1 LACDRKFRA
10 LRTVAEVSI
19 FAGVQLSLGSEA
31 GLTSKTRLTAF
42 AALLLVGVLSLVI
55 AGCGSSSDDS
65 SSTSAAGGGGET
77 LTVGSD
83 IPYPPFEQGK
93 SPNYTGYDVELM
105 EAVAKDIGREAVFQD
120 TSFDTIFLDLAR
132 GKFDAVA
139 SAATI
144 TDEREKTVDF
154 TNPYYLSEQAIL
166 VQEGGDIDSIAKLK
180 GATVGVQQGTTGQE
194 FLDENGEAGEVRPFP
209 QGPDAVNALSA
220 GTVDAVVID
229 IPVAENAVEASD
241 GLEISAAI
249 PTEEEYGF
257 VVSQDDE
264 GLLEELNEGLEEAKD
279 DGTFTKI
286 YKKWFHRAP
295 TQELLSATH
304 EAS

>member
-1 LACDRKFRA
+1 MALAVLA
-10 LRTVAEVSI
+10 IA
-19 FAGVQLSLGSEA
+19 
-31 GLTSKTRLTAF
+31 AF
-42 AALLLVGVLSLVI
+42 A
-55 AGCGSSSDDS
+55 AGCGSSDDS
-65 SSTSAAGGGGET
+65 TTAGGGDGGGV

-93 SPNYTGYDVELM
+93 SPNYTGYDVELL
-105 EAVAKDIGREAVFQD
+105 EAVAKNTGREAVFQD

-166 VQEGGDIDSIAKLK
+166 VNEGDAIKSVEDLAGE
-180 GATVGVQQGTTGQE
+180 TVGVQQGTTGQE

-209 QGPDAVNALSA
+209 QGPDAVNALKS
-220 GTVDAVVID
+220 GTVAAVVID

-257 VVSQDDE
+257 VVAQGEE
-264 GLLEELNEGLEEAKD
+264 GLLDELNEGLEQAKD
-279 DGTFTKI
+279 DGTFARI
-286 YKKWFHRAP
+286 YKKWFHREP
-295 TQELLSATH
+295 TKQLLSATH
-304 EAS
+304 EPS

>member
-1 LACDRKFRA
+1 MR
-10 LRTVAEVSI
+10 
-19 FAGVQLSLGSEA
+19 
-31 GLTSKTRLTAF
+31 KTRLTAF
-42 AALLLVGVLSLVI
+42 FAVFLLAIASLVV
-55 AGCGSSSDDS
+55 AGCGSSDDDT
-65 SSTSAAGGGGET
+65 TSGGGGSGGGGEP

-93 SPNYTGYDVELM
+93 EGNYTGFDIELL
-105 EAVAKDIGREAVFQD
+105 EAVGKSIDREVEFQD

-132 GKFDAVA
+132 GNFDVVA

-154 TNPYYLSEQAIL
+154 TNPYYISEQAIL
-166 VQEGGDIDSIAKLK
+166 VKEGSEIDSVEKLA

-194 FLDENGEAGEVRPFP
+194 FVEEEGEAGELRKYP
-209 QGPDAVNALSA
+209 QGPDAVSALEN

-229 IPVAENAVEASD
+229 IPVAENAVNASE
-241 GLEISAAI
+241 GLETSAAI

-257 VVSQDDE
+257 AVAQGE
-264 GLLEELNEGLEEAKD
+264 TELLEELNEGLKAAID
-279 DGTFTKI
+279 DGT
-286 YKKWFHRAP
+286 YAQLYEKWFKREP
-295 TQELLSATH
+295 PKEIETATH

>member
-1 LACDRKFRA
+1 M
-10 LRTVAEVSI
+10 RT
-19 FAGVQLSLGSEA
+19 
-31 GLTSKTRLTAF
+31 TRL
-42 AALLLVGVLSLVI
+42 AALLAVFLLAIASFAV
-55 AGCGSSSDDS
+55 AGCGSSDDETTGGGGD
-65 SSTSAAGGGGET
+65 TSAETSGGGGGGET

-93 SPNYTGYDVELM
+93 EGNYTGFDVELL
-105 EAVAKDIGREAVFQD
+105 EAVGKAIGREVEFED
-120 TSFDTIFLDLAR
+120 TSFDTIFLDLSR
-132 GKFDAVA
+132 GNFDVVA

-166 VQEGGDIDSIAKLK
+166 VKEGGEIDSVEKLA
-180 GATVGVQQGTTGQE
+180 GATIGVQQGTTGQE
-194 FLDENGEAGEVRPFP
+194 FVEEQGEAEALRKYP
-209 QGPDAVNALSA
+209 QGPDAVSALQN
-220 GTVDAVVID
+220 GTVEAVVID

-257 VVSQDDE
+257 AVAQGE
-264 GLLEELNEGLEEAKD
+264 TELLEELNEGLKKVID
-279 DGTFTKI
+279 DGTYATI
-286 YKKWFHRAP
+286 YEEWFKHAP
-295 TQELLSATH
+295 PKAIESATH

>member
-1 LACDRKFRA
+1 MR
-10 LRTVAEVSI
+10 
-19 FAGVQLSLGSEA
+19 
-31 GLTSKTRLTAF
+31 KTRLTALF
-42 AALLLVGVLSLVI
+42 AVVLLALASLVV
-55 AGCGSSSDDS
+55 AGCGDSDDETTAGGS
-65 SSTSAAGGGGET
+65 GGGGGET

-93 SPNYTGYDVELM
+93 EGNYTGFDVELL
-105 EAVAKDIGREAVFQD
+105 EAVGKSIGREVEFQD

-132 GKFDAVA
+132 GNFDVAA

-154 TNPYYLSEQAIL
+154 TNPYYISEQAIL
-166 VQEGGDIDSIAKLK
+166 VKEGGEIDSVEKLS

-194 FLDENGEAGEVRPFP
+194 FVEEEGDAGELRKYP
-209 QGPDAVNALSA
+209 QGPDAVSALEN

-229 IPVAENAVEASD
+229 IPVAENAVEASE
-241 GLEISAAI
+241 GLETSAAI

-257 VVSQDDE
+257 AVAQGDGE
-264 GLLEELNEGLEEAKD
+264 LLEELNEGLKEVID
-279 DGTFTKI
+279 DGTYATI
-286 YKKWFHRAP
+286 YKKWFKREP
-295 TQELLSATH
+295 PKEIETATH

>member
-1 LACDRKFRA
+1 LK
-10 LRTVAEVSI
+10 SKSW
-19 FAGVQLSLGSEA
+19 LSTL
-31 GLTSKTRLTAF
+31 L
-42 AALLLVGVLSLVI
+42 AALTMFAVAVFV
-55 AGCGSSSDDS
+55 AGCGGGDD
-65 SSTSAAGGGGET
+65 STSAGGSGGEP

-93 SPNYTGYDVELM
+93 APNYTGFDVELL
-105 EAVAKDIGREAVFQD
+105 EAVAENIGREAEFQD
-120 TSFDTIFLDLAR
+120 TSFDTIFLDLAQ
-132 GKFDAVA
+132 GKFEAVA

-166 VQEGGDIDSIAKLK
+166 VEEGSDIDSVEKLS
-180 GATVGVQQGTTGQE
+180 GTTVGVQQGTTGQE
-194 FLDENGEAGEVRPFP
+194 FLDENGDAGEVRPYP
-209 QGPDAVNALSA
+209 QGPDAVNALKT

-257 VVSQDDE
+257 VVAQGKDE
-264 GLLEELNEGLEEAKD
+264 LLEELNEGLKEAID
-279 DGTFTKI
+279 DGTYAKV
-286 YKKWFHRAP
+286 YEKWFHHEPPKSIA
-295 TQELLSATH
+295 SATH
-304 EAS
+304 KAT